1 MLLEG
6 TQIAFFV
13 DEGFEDLEFWVPYM
27 RLQEEGASI
36 TVVGTKAGK
45 VVQSKSGG
53 LTATVEKSAGEV
65 DSSGFDAAVIPGG
78 WAPDKLRRDQ
88 NVLDLVRALYEES
101 KIVAMICHGGSV
113 GLSAGILEGH
123 RATGSN
129 GIKDDLLLAGV
140 TWVDEPAFQD
150 ENLVWGRVDKDV
162 PDFCRVLVQALAEG

>member
-6 TQIAFFV
+6 TRIAFFV

-27 RLQEEGASI
+27 RLLEEGASI

-53 LTATVEKSAGEV
+53 LTATVEKAAGEV

-88 NVLDLVRALYEES
+88 NVIDLVRALYEES

-162 PDFCRVLVQALAEG
+162 PDFCRVLVRALAEG